1 VLTVGNAAK
10 ALRSSHPG
18 TNTCFRV
25 CANDIADGDVLAP
38 FAKKLGLRRRR
49 DALLSDGRHGL
60 FTVGAD
66 SKRLRLI
73 AYRSFGDG
81 IEFQIVRQRA
91 GGAEYSLL
99 LLVVLTLYRHHEE
112 GAAGTRPA

>member
-1 VLTVGNAAK
+1 
-10 ALRSSHPG
+10 
-18 TNTCFRV
+18 
-25 CANDIADGDVLAP
+25 
-38 FAKKLGLRRRR
+38 
-49 DALLSDGRHGL
+49 
-60 FTVGAD
+60 
-66 SKRLRLI
+66 LRLI

-112 GAAGTRPA
+112 GAAGTRPAWHRFWLDGRAIVHRARAR